1 MINIDGIITP
11 IVTPFLDDED
21 QSIDFNALEV
31 HINQLIKKG
40 VSGIFVL
47 GSNGEF
53 HVLSHEEKIQ
63 LIKQTVKIVN
73 GRVPVFAG
81 TGCCST
87 RETIELSLQAEK
99 LGADALSIIPP
110 YFFQPSEE
118 ELYQHYKK
126 ITDQVSLP
134 IILYNIPKTVGYSLS
149 PNLVSRLATLPSI
162 VGIKDSSGQLDL
174 IDAYIEIANNQD
186 FSLLIGSDSKISYA
200 YHKGAKAAIAGTSN
214 LITEVVV
221 SLWKS
226 LESKDEVNATRLQE
240 EIEPLRSVMKLGTV
254 PSVLKSAIE
263 RAGIAHVGPARRP
276 VQKPN
281 QEVEEAVDQ
290 MLRHYQLLK

>member
-81 TGCCST
+81 TGGCST
-87 RETIELSLQAEK
+87 RETVELSLQAEK

-174 IDAYIEIANNQD
+174 IDAYVEISKGQD

-200 YHKGAKAAIAGTSN
+200 YNKGAKAAIAGTSN
-214 LITEVVV
+214 LITEVIV

-254 PSVLKSAIE
+254 PSVLKSAIG

-276 VQKPN
+276 VQKPS
-281 QEVEEAVDQ
+281 QGVEEAIDQ
-290 MLRHYQLLK
+290 MLRHYQFLK